1 VTEVQHFLR
10 EGSPAADPPTT
21 PTAAPAG
28 PPAYAPAGP
37 PAYAPA
43 GPPAY
48 APAAAPAHAAGAG
61 AGAGDASGRA
71 GPDRADA
78 AASPGAAGEVT
89 VFALADI
96 APRARLW
103 GWSRI
108 VLGSAALRGVPGLR
122 FAKVLGSGADGGF
135 GLRPSPSIQALFCV
149 FADDDAAAAFTGA
162 AGALN
167 AWRERSRECFS
178 VRLRPYASRG
188 TWSGARLEAHAVAPA
203 AGPIAALTR
212 ASIRPTRAAAFWRM
226 QPPAE
231 RSLADRPGC
240 LMAAGVGEAPVLR
253 QATFSVWSDTAS
265 MDAYARSGAHQ
276 DAIRAAARGGFFSE
290 SMFVRFVPYD
300 AQGTWKGR
308 ALAC

>member
-1 VTEVQHFLR
+1 VTQVQHFLR
-10 EGSPAADPPTT
+10 DGSPAADPPS
-21 PTAAPAG
+21 AAPGAPDPPSAARPAAAG
-28 PPAYAPAGP
+28 PARIPGRTGADRADTAP
-37 PAYAPA
+37 
-43 GPPAY
+43 
-48 APAAAPAHAAGAG
+48 APAATA
-61 AGAGDASGRA
+61 
-71 GPDRADA
+71 
-78 AASPGAAGEVT
+78 EVV
-89 VFALADI
+89 VFAIADI

-108 VLGSAALRGVPGLR
+108 VLGRLALRGVPGLR

-149 FADDDAAAAFTGA
+149 FADDASAAAFTGA
-162 AGALN
+162 DGALR

-188 TWSGARLEAHAVAPA
+188 SWSGARLDAHAAAPA

-240 LMAAGVGEAPVLR
+240 LMAAGIGEAPLLR
-253 QATFSVWSDTAS
+253 QATFSVWTDTAS

-276 DAIRAAARGGFFSE
+276 EAIRASARGGFFSE
-290 SMFVRFVPYD
+290 SMFVRFVPYG
-300 AQGTWKGR
+300 AQGTWKGHP
-308 ALAC
+308 LAC